1 MDTYNDPICGE
12 VVTVQFAIT
21 PFICNSYLEVMKQS
35 SQRVTLYI
43 YG

>member
-12 VVTVQFAIT
+12 VVTIT